1 MNLFSQNPY
10 DIVIIGAGVV
20 GNAIARELSRYKL
33 KIAVLEKEP
42 DLCLGTSGRN
52 SGVLHAG
59 FNSRPGTLMA
69 RFCVAGCL
77 GFDQT
82 AQELAIPFNRTGKVV
97 VGFDDQDRQSLLA
110 LKAQGEA
117 NGVPGLAMIGKSKLA
132 ELAPHI
138 RGEFALF
145 SPMTGIV
152 NPFIY
157 TVALAENACQN
168 GVTFFFNQEVTGIRR
183 SESQYEIQTG
193 AGRFAARWVINCAG
207 LQADTI
213 ARLFGVADYSVFP
226 CRGEYYLL
234 DKQVGAFLPMPAYPV
249 PNIREGG
256 LGVHLTPTT
265 DGTVLI
271 GPSTE
276 YIDERDDY
284 ATTRGTLDL
293 LLRDGSR
300 IFPCLRPEY
309 VIRNFSG
316 IRPKLVGR
324 DQGGYGDFVIDTRRE
339 LPHVIQLIGIESPGL
354 TSAVPIA
361 RHIAGM
367 IGERQ
372 DLVENEDFN
381 PTRPGLVSFAGQSDQ
396 KKQALINGNPDYG
409 EIICR
414 CEQISK
420 AEILAAIRG
429 PLGARTLH
437 GIKARTHAMMG
448 RCQGG
453 YCQTRLAEIL
463 QTELNLR
470 DDEVLLSRGG
480 SALFTGKVRE
490 I

>member
-1 MNLFSQNPY
+1 MSSFSQNPY
-10 DIVIIGAGVV
+10 DIVIIGAGVI
-20 GNAIARELSRYKL
+20 GNAIARELSRFQL

-77 GFDQT
+77 DFDRT
-82 AQELAIPFNRTGKVV
+82 ARELAIPFNRTGKVV
-97 VGFDDQDRQSLLA
+97 VGFDDQDRQGLLA

-168 GVTFFFNQEVTGIRR
+168 GVKFFFNQEVTGIRR
-183 SESQYEIQTG
+183 SESDYEIQTG
-193 AGRFAARWVINCAG
+193 SGRFAARWVINSAG
-207 LQADTI
+207 LQADMI
-213 ARLFGVADYSVFP
+213 ARLFGVADYSIFP

-234 DKQVGAFLPMPAYPV
+234 DKQVGSYLPMPAYPV

-276 YIDERDDY
+276 YIDEKDDY

-293 LLRDGSR
+293 LLRDGGR
-300 IFPCLRPEY
+300 IFPYLRPEY
-309 VIRNFSG
+309 IIRNFSG
-316 IRPKLVGR
+316 IRPKLVSR

-339 LPHVIQLIGIESPGL
+339 LPHVVQLIGMESPGL
-354 TSAVPIA
+354 TSAVPLA
-361 RHIAGM
+361 RHIACL
-367 IGERQ
+367 IGEQQ
-372 DLVENEDFN
+372 DLAVNEQFC
-381 PTRPGLVSFAGQSDQ
+381 PTRPGLISFAAQSDQ
-396 KKQALINGNPDYG
+396 IKQELINGNPDYG

-470 DDEVLLSRGG
+470 DEEVLLSRGG